1 MKILKRSGEL
11 QHIILEP
18 QGIKYITGDH
28 VYFKRADSREWH
40 GLARVLGKDGQQ
52 VLVKNRSTYVRVHP
66 CRLQLIPLS
75 PRPTPETETTIK
87 TPNPQNPKLTH
98 YPASFRPQT
107 DSSSQEEASSS
118 EDDDEDTQEYG
129 NNNTIPSKQQE
140 NRHNRYHRTT
150 VRTKIK
156 PNITFEYKLEN
167 SPWKTVNVLS
177 HAGKATGK
185 FSNCWN
191 TINHNNFKQPI
202 DFSKIA
208 QQKIVEETSTP
219 SVTQSD
225 ANEEMEIIEQLS
237 SLSLEEDEIQTHE
250 TLIVQNKEK
259 TMEAKPKEHHQW
271 KSEKVYEEVPNQ
283 GQNFISQI
291 DNKR

>member
-11 QHIILEP
+11 QHTILEP

-28 VYFKRADSREWH
+28 VYFKEWQ

-52 VLVKNRSTYVRVHP
+52 VLVKNRSAYVRVHP
-66 CRLQLIPLS
+66 CRLQLIPPS

-87 TPNPQNPKLTH
+87 TPNPQNAKLTH
-98 YPASFRPQT
+98 YPANFRPQT
-107 DSSSQEEASSS
+107 DSSSQEETSSS

-140 NRHNRYHRTT
+140 NRHNRYHKTT

-156 PNITFEYKLEN
+156 PNITIEYKLEN
-167 SPWKTVNVLS
+167 SPWETVKVLS
-177 HAGKATGK
+177 RAGKATGK
-185 FSNCWN
+185 YY
-191 TINHNNFKQPI
+191 INYNNFKQPI

-208 QQKIVEETSTP
+208 QQKIVEETPTP
-219 SVTQSD
+219 SDTQSN

-237 SLSLEEDEIQTHE
+237 SHCQLHLSD
-250 TLIVQNKEK
+250 
-259 TMEAKPKEHHQW
+259 
-271 KSEKVYEEVPNQ
+271 
-283 GQNFISQI
+283 
-291 DNKR
+291 R